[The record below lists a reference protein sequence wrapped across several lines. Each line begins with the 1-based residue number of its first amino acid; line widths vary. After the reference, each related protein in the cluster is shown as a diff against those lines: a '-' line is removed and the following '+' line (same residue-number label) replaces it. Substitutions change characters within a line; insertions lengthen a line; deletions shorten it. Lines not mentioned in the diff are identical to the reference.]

1 MLVLIMI
8 LHRGRS
14 GVLAV
19 SWYPPGMKDDNGEPT
34 EDIVP
39 LILEVAA
46 KYKVKVEVFLSSLL
60 FFLPNVC
67 DFVLRHE
74 HFFLSRWFFIS
85 SHTEGAITRI
95 CLKISNTLLRS
106 EYK

>member
-1 MLVLIMI
+1 MPCFVTDIM
-8 LHRGRS
+8 HNFHACFDRDTPS

-46 KYKVKVEVFLSSLL
+46 KYKVKVETF
-60 FFLPNVC
+60 
-67 DFVLRHE
+67 
-74 HFFLSRWFFIS
+74 
-85 SHTEGAITRI
+85 
-95 CLKISNTLLRS
+95 
-106 EYK
+106 